1 MVEYDP
7 WGRPYRIVMKKLR
20 PCAPPP
26 PLTASIDPVLL
37 ANVIGMLCP
46 RQDDNDVR

>member
-1 MVEYDP
+1 MAEGVETLSDHLY
-7 WGRPYRIVMKKLR
+7 IFMEL
-20 PCAPPP
+20 
-26 PLTASIDPVLL
+26 VLL